1 MKKTFLF
8 PLLLLVGLPALAQI
22 ERGNVM
28 LGGSLDGFWTRS
40 ESNVST
46 TLPSSHWGGS
56 VSPNVSYF
64 VVKGLALGVVTN
76 YGRNWSRQ
84 NDPRSL
90 ADGTRAENRSRH
102 QNFALGPAVHYY
114 FRLGEKLAVYAQ
126 TSLSWGKSWGVNT
139 FPVTGPGGATTQE
152 TQRSDTRW
160 RAFTVGP
167 GLAYFLNPHVALLG
181 GITYRH
187 NRYNNEG
194 STITMATNSTVS
206 GAFFN
211 LGTQVFL
218 GSK

>member
-1 MKKTFLF
+1 MA
-8 PLLLLVGLPALAQI
+8 GLPALAQI

-28 LGGSLDGFWTRS
+28 LGGTADGFWTRS

-46 TLPSSHWGGS
+46 TFSSSRWGGN

-64 VVKGLALGVVTN
+64 VVKGLALGAVTS

-84 NDPRSL
+84 FDPNSVPDR
-90 ADGTRAENRSRH
+90 GRPGNKSRG
-102 QNFALGPAVHYY
+102 QEFALGPVVHYY
-114 FRLGEKLAVYAQ
+114 FMLGDKLAVYAQ
-126 TSLSWGKSWGVNT
+126 TSLSWGKSW
-139 FPVTGPGGATTQE
+139 ATNSFSVSDPNGTVRKE

-160 RAFTVGP
+160 RAFTAGP

-181 GITYRH
+181 GVTFRH
-187 NRYNNEG
+187 HRYTNEG
-194 STITMATNSTVS
+194 SAIAMTTTSTVS
-206 GAFFN
+206 GAYFN